1 MLDADLV
8 FFGDGHVEAGYISDI
23 SEIFTVSIFK
33 VK

>member
-1 MLDADLV
+1 MLNADFS

-23 SEIFTVSIFK
+23 SEILTVCIFK